1 MLSRLT
7 KKQIL
12 LGSAGALPTLHDRYG
27 LSADA
32 IVAKVKAELG
42 SDFEPSTESRGAKE
56 TAPWRGEEVPPT
68 A

>member
-1 MLSRLT
+1 
-7 KKQIL
+7 
-12 LGSAGALPTLHDRYG
+12 LHDRYG